1 MAMGYIPG
9 GRLSQKKVEQDI
21 AQIKFR
27 FHRYLIDRVEDD
39 RFNILENTRQAIM
52 DYVQSKLT
60 LYVNDNSLPLS
71 RFEAD
76 RLAEELVDEL
86 VGFGPLESLLRDASV
101 TEIMVNG
108 ADRIFFER
116 DGVIQRSDLRFVDDN
131 HVSRVIQ
138 RILAPIGRRLDES
151 SPMVDARMPD
161 GSRVNAI
168 IPPIALDGPSI
179 SIRKFRRDLLRA
191 NDLVTYRSVNDDML
205 QFLKRAVSQRANIL
219 VSGGTGTGK
228 TTFLNVLSSFINHH
242 ERIVTIEDTAE
253 LQLSNDHVVRL
264 ETRPPNAEGFGEVS
278 ARDLIRNALRMRPD
292 RIIVGEV
299 RSYEVMDMLQ
309 AMNTGHEGSMSTLHA
324 NTAADALL
332 RMETLVG
339 LSGQK
344 ISEATLRAIIVSA
357 IDIVVQ
363 LTRLPNGRRCVAE
376 ITEIVD
382 LRDEQYVTNTLF
394 KLDRITGQHSKTSSG
409 PAKPRVIELMKQA
422 EAQR

>member
-1 MAMGYIPG
+1 MAGYIPG
-9 GRLSQKKVEQDI
+9 GRLSPKKVDQDI

-27 FHRYLIDRVEDD
+27 FHRYLIERVDD
-39 RFNILENTRQAIM
+39 DHFNILESTRQAIM
-52 DYVQSKLT
+52 DYVQIKLT
-60 LYVNDNSLPLS
+60 AYVNDNSLPLS
-71 RFEAD
+71 RYEAD

-108 ADRIFFER
+108 ANRIFYER
-116 DGVIQRSDLRFVDDN
+116 DGVIQRSELRFVDDN

-191 NDLVTYRSVNDDML
+191 NDLVTYRSVSEDML
-205 QFLKRAVSQRANIL
+205 QFLKKAVAQRANIL

-228 TTFLNVLSSFINHH
+228 TTFLNILSGFINHH

-253 LQLSNDHVVRL
+253 LQLGNDHVVRL
-264 ETRPPNAEGFGEVS
+264 ETRPPNSEGFGEVS

-324 NTAADALL
+324 NSAPDALL

-357 IDIVVQ
+357 VDIVVQ
-363 LTRLPNGRRCVAE
+363 LTRLPNGRRCVSE
-376 ITEIVD
+376 ITEVVD

-394 KLDRITGQHSKTSSG
+394 KLDRISGQHSKTASG
-409 PAKPRVIELMKQA
+409 PAKLRVIELMKQA

>member
-1 MAMGYIPG
+1 MAGYIPG
-9 GRLSQKKVEQDI
+9 GRLSPKKVDEDI
-21 AQIKFR
+21 ANIKFR
-27 FHRYLIDRVEDD
+27 FHRHLIARVDD
-39 RFNILENTRQAIM
+39 DHFNILESTRQAIF
-52 DYVQSKLT
+52 DYVQIKLSA
-60 LYVNDNSLPLS
+60 YVNDNSLPLS
-71 RFEAD
+71 RYEAD

-86 VGFGPLESLLRDASV
+86 VGFGPIEPLLRDSSV

-108 ADRIFFER
+108 ATKIFYER
-116 DGVIQRSDLRFVDDN
+116 DGVIHRSQLCFVDDN
-131 HVSRVIQ
+131 HVARVIQ

-179 SIRKFRRDLLRA
+179 SIRKFRRDLLQA
-191 NDLVTYRSVNDDML
+191 NDLVTYRSVSEDML
-205 QFLKRAVSQRANIL
+205 QFIKKAVNQRANIL

-228 TTFLNVLSSFINHH
+228 TTFLNVLSGFISHN

-253 LQLSNDHVVRL
+253 LQLNNDHVVRL

-299 RSYEVMDMLQ
+299 RGSEVMDMLQ

-324 NTAADALL
+324 NSAADSLL

-357 IDIVVQ
+357 VDIVVQ
-363 LTRLPNGRRCVAE
+363 LTRLPNGRRCVSE

-382 LRDEQYVTNTLF
+382 LRDEQYVTNPLF
-394 KLDRITGQHSKTSSG
+394 KLDRVTGEHQRTSSG
-409 PAKPRVIELMKQA
+409 PAKPRVIELMRQA
-422 EAQR
+422 EALR

>member
-1 MAMGYIPG
+1 MAGYIPG
-9 GRLSQKKVEQDI
+9 GRLSPKKVDEDI
-21 AQIKFR
+21 ANIKFR
-27 FHRYLIDRVEDD
+27 FHRHLIAHVDD
-39 RFNILENTRQAIM
+39 DHFNILESTRQAIF
-52 DYVQSKLT
+52 DYVQIKLSA
-60 LYVNDNSLPLS
+60 YVNDNSLPLS
-71 RFEAD
+71 RYEAD

-86 VGFGPLESLLRDASV
+86 VGFGPIEPLLRDSSV

-108 ADRIFFER
+108 ATKIFYER
-116 DGVIQRSDLRFVDDN
+116 DGVIQRSKLCFVDDN
-131 HVSRVIQ
+131 HVARVIQ

-179 SIRKFRRDLLRA
+179 SIRKFRRDLLQA
-191 NDLVTYRSVNDDML
+191 NDLVTYRSVSEDML
-205 QFLKRAVSQRANIL
+205 QFIKKAVAQRANIL

-228 TTFLNVLSSFINHH
+228 TTFLNVLSSFISHS

-253 LQLSNDHVVRL
+253 LQLNNDHVVRL

-299 RSYEVMDMLQ
+299 RGSEVMDMLQ

-324 NTAADALL
+324 NSAADSLL

-357 IDIVVQ
+357 VDIVVQ
-363 LTRLPNGRRCVAE
+363 LTRLPNGRRCVSE

-382 LRDEQYVTNTLF
+382 LRDEQYVTNPLF
-394 KLDRITGQHSKTSSG
+394 KLDRVTGEHQRSSSG
-409 PAKPRVIELMKQA
+409 PAKPRVIELMRQA
-422 EAQR
+422 EALR

>member
-1 MAMGYIPG
+1 MAGYIPG
-9 GRLSQKKVEQDI
+9 GRLSPKKVDEDI
-21 AQIKFR
+21 ANIKFR
-27 FHRYLIDRVEDD
+27 FHRFLIARVDD
-39 RFNILENTRQAIM
+39 DHFNILESTRQAIF
-52 DYVQSKLT
+52 DYVQVKLNA
-60 LYVNDNSLPLS
+60 YVNDNSLPLS
-71 RFEAD
+71 RYEAD

-86 VGFGPLESLLRDASV
+86 VGFGPLESLLRDSSV

-108 ADRIFFER
+108 AERIFFER
-116 DGVIQRSDLRFVDDN
+116 DGVIQRSQLRFVDDH
-131 HVSRVIQ
+131 HVARVIQ

-179 SIRKFRRDLLRA
+179 SIRKFRRDLLQA
-191 NDLVTYRSVNDDML
+191 NDLVTYRSVNDEML
-205 QFLKRAVSQRANIL
+205 QFIKKAVSHRANIL

-228 TTFLNVLSSFINHH
+228 TTFLNVLSSFISHQ

-253 LQLSNDHVVRL
+253 LQLNNDHVVRL
-264 ETRPPNAEGFGEVS
+264 ETRPPNSEGFGEVS

-324 NTAADALL
+324 NSAADALL

-357 IDIVVQ
+357 VDIVVQ

-376 ITEIVD
+376 ITEVVA
-382 LRDEQYVTNTLF
+382 LRDDQYVTNPLF
-394 KLDRITGQHSKTSSG
+394 KLDRVTGEHMRASSG
-409 PAKPRVIELMKQA
+409 PSKPRIIELMRQA
-422 EAQR
+422 EATR

>member
-1 MAMGYIPG
+1 MAGYIPG
-9 GRLSQKKVEQDI
+9 GRLSPKKVDEDI
-21 AQIKFR
+21 ANIKFR
-27 FHRYLIDRVEDD
+27 FHRFLIARVDD
-39 RFNILENTRQAIM
+39 DNFNILESTRQAIF
-52 DYVQSKLT
+52 DYVQVKLSA
-60 LYVNDNSLPLS
+60 YVNENSLPLS
-71 RFEAD
+71 RYEAD

-86 VGFGPLESLLRDASV
+86 VGFGPLESLLRDSSV

-108 ADRIFFER
+108 AERIFYER
-116 DGVIQRSDLRFVDDN
+116 DGVIKRSQLSFVDDN
-131 HVSRVIQ
+131 HVARVIQ

-179 SIRKFRRDLLRA
+179 SIRKFRHDLLQA
-191 NDLVTYRSVNDDML
+191 NDLVTYRSVSDEML
-205 QFLKRAVSQRANIL
+205 QFIKKAVSHRANIL

-228 TTFLNVLSSFINHH
+228 TTFLNVLSGFINHH

-253 LQLSNDHVVRL
+253 LQLNNDHVVRL

-324 NTAADALL
+324 NSAADALL

-357 IDIVVQ
+357 VDIVVQ

-376 ITEIVD
+376 ITEVVD
-382 LRDEQYVTNTLF
+382 LRDDQYVTNPLF
-394 KLDRITGQHSKTSSG
+394 KLDRVTGEHQRASSG
-409 PAKPRVIELMKQA
+409 PSKPRVIELMRQA
-422 EAQR
+422 EAAR

>member
-1 MAMGYIPG
+1 MAGYIPG
-9 GRLSQKKVEQDI
+9 GRMSPKKIEQDI

-27 FHRYLIDRVEDD
+27 FHRYLIERVDD
-39 RFNILENTRQAIM
+39 DHFNILENTRQAIM
-52 DYVQSKLT
+52 DYVQIKLT
-60 LYVNDNSLPLS
+60 VYVNDNALPLS
-71 RFEAD
+71 RYEAD
-76 RLAEELVDEL
+76 RLAEERVDEL
-86 VGFGPLESLLRDASV
+86 VGFGPLESLLKDSSV

-108 ADRIFFER
+108 AQRIFFER

-191 NDLVTYRSVNDDML
+191 NDLVTYRSVSEDML
-205 QFLKRAVSQRANIL
+205 AFIKKAVAQRANIL

-228 TTFLNVLSSFINHH
+228 TTFLNVLSSFINHS

-253 LQLSNDHVVRL
+253 LQLNNDHVVRL

-422 EAQR
+422 EAHR

>member
-1 MAMGYIPG
+1 MQGYIPG
-9 GRLSQKKVEQDI
+9 GRMPMRKVEQDI
-21 AQIKFR
+21 ADIKFR
-27 FHRYLIDRVEDD
+27 FHRYLIQRVDD
-39 RFNILENTRQAIM
+39 DNFNILESTRQAIY
-52 DYVQSKLT
+52 DFVQHKLSV
-60 LYVNDNSLPLS
+60 YIAENALPLS
-71 RFEAD
+71 RYEAD
-76 RLAEELVDEL
+76 KLAEELVDEL
-86 VGFGPLESLLRDASV
+86 VGFGPLEALLRDVSV

-108 ADRIFFER
+108 ANKIFFER
-116 DGVIQRSDLRFVDDN
+116 DGVVQRSQLRFVDDN

-179 SIRKFRRDLLRA
+179 SIRKFRKDLLRA
-191 NDLVTYRSVNDDML
+191 NDLVTYRSLSEDML
-205 QFLKRAVSQRANIL
+205 QFIRKAVGQRANIL

-228 TTFLNVLSSFINHH
+228 TTFLNVLSGFIGHH

-299 RSYEVMDMLQ
+299 RSHEVMDMLQ

-324 NTAADALL
+324 NSAADALL

-344 ISEATLRAIIVSA
+344 ISEATLRSIIVSA
-357 IDIVVQ
+357 VDIVVQ

-376 ITEIVD
+376 ITEVVN
-382 LRDEQYVTNTLF
+382 LRDEQYVTNPLF
-394 KLDRITGQHSKTSSG
+394 KLDRVTGQHQKTSAG
-409 PAKPRVIELMKQA
+409 PAKPRVIELMRQA
-422 EAQR
+422 EANR

>member
-1 MAMGYIPG
+1 MAIGYIPG
-9 GRLSQKKVEQDI
+9 GRLISKKVDQDI

-27 FHRYLIDRVEDD
+27 FHRYLIDRVEED
-39 RFNILENTRQAIM
+39 RFNIFENPRNSILE
-52 DYVQSKLT
+52 YVQTKLMT
-60 LYVNDNSLPLS
+60 YIHDHSLPLS

-76 RLAEELVDEL
+76 KLAEELVDEL
-86 VGFGPLESLLRDASV
+86 VGFGPLESMLHDPAI

-108 ADRIFFER
+108 ANKIFCER
-116 DGVIQRSDLRFVDDN
+116 DGVISRSDLRFVDDN
-131 HVSRVIQ
+131 HVYRVIQ

-191 NDLVTYRSVNDDML
+191 GDMVTYRSVNEEML
-205 QFLKRAVSQRANIL
+205 QFLKKAVTMRANIL

-228 TTFLNVLSSFINHH
+228 TTFLNVLSGFIGHH
-242 ERIVTIEDTAE
+242 ERIVTVEDTAE
-253 LQLSNDHVVRL
+253 LQLNNDHVVRL

-299 RSYEVMDMLQ
+299 RSFEVMDMLQ

-324 NTAADALL
+324 NSAPDALL
-332 RMETLVG
+332 RLETLVG

-376 ITEIVD
+376 ITEVVD
-382 LRDEQYVTNTLF
+382 LRDEQYVTNPLF
-394 KLDRITGQHSKTSSG
+394 KLNRITGNHEKGSGG
-409 PAKPRVIELMKQA
+409 PAKPRVIELLKQA
-422 EAQR
+422 EAR

>member
-1 MAMGYIPG
+1 MAGYIPG
-9 GRLSQKKVEQDI
+9 GRLSPKKVDEDI
-21 AQIKFR
+21 ANIKFR
-27 FHRYLIDRVEDD
+27 FHRFLIARVDD
-39 RFNILENTRQAIM
+39 DSFNILESTRQAIF
-52 DYVQSKLT
+52 DYVQVKLSA
-60 LYVNDNSLPLS
+60 YVNENSLPLS
-71 RFEAD
+71 RYEAD

-86 VGFGPLESLLRDASV
+86 VGFGPLESLLRDSSV

-108 ADRIFFER
+108 AERIFYER
-116 DGVIQRSDLRFVDDN
+116 DGVIKRSQLSFVDDN
-131 HVSRVIQ
+131 HVARVIQ

-179 SIRKFRRDLLRA
+179 SIRKFRHDLLQA
-191 NDLVTYRSVNDDML
+191 NDLVTYRSVSDEML
-205 QFLKRAVSQRANIL
+205 QFIKKAVSYRANIL

-228 TTFLNVLSSFINHH
+228 TTFLNVLSGFINHH

-253 LQLSNDHVVRL
+253 LQLNNDHVVRL

-324 NTAADALL
+324 NSAADALL

-357 IDIVVQ
+357 VDIVVQ

-376 ITEIVD
+376 ITEVVD
-382 LRDEQYVTNTLF
+382 LRDDQYVTNPLF
-394 KLDRITGQHSKTSSG
+394 KLDRVTGEHHRASSA
-409 PAKPRVIELMKQA
+409 PSKPRVIELMRQA
-422 EAQR
+422 EAAR

>member
-1 MAMGYIPG
+1 MAGYIPG
-9 GRLSQKKVEQDI
+9 GRMPPKKVDQDI

-27 FHRYLIDRVEDD
+27 FHRYLIERVDD
-39 RFNILENTRQAIM
+39 DHFNILENTRQAIT
-52 DYVQSKLT
+52 DYVQIKLT
-60 LYVNDNSLPLS
+60 AYVNENSLPLS
-71 RFEAD
+71 RYEAD

-86 VGFGPLESLLRDASV
+86 VGFGPLEALLRDASV

-108 ADRIFFER
+108 PNKIFFER
-116 DGVIQRSDLRFVDDN
+116 DGKIQRSELRFVDDN
-131 HVSRVIQ
+131 HVFRVIQ

-179 SIRKFRRDLLRA
+179 SIRKFRRDLLKA
-191 NDLVTYRSVNDDML
+191 NDLVTYRSVSEDML
-205 QFLKRAVSQRANIL
+205 QFIKKAVGQRANIL

-253 LQLSNDHVVRL
+253 LQLGSDHVVRL

-324 NTAADALL
+324 NSAADALL

-357 IDIVVQ
+357 VDIVVQ
-363 LTRLPNGRRCVAE
+363 LTRLPNGRRCVSE
-376 ITEIVD
+376 ITEVVD
-382 LRDEQYVTNTLF
+382 LGDEQYVTNTLF
-394 KLDRITGQHSKTSSG
+394 KLDRISGEHHKTASG
-409 PAKPRVIELMKQA
+409 PAKQRVIELMRQA
-422 EAQR
+422 EAGH